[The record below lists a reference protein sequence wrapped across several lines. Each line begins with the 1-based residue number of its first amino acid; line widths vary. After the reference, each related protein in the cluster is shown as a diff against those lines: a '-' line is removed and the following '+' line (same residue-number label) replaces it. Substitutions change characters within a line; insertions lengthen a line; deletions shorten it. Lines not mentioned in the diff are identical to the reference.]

1 MSSSIYQKNLTQDFL
16 FGGVS
21 FTPPTN
27 YYLGLSIGS
36 GSQPTEPAGLNYSRV
51 QVPNTKSYF
60 SYSSSGC
67 LVISASVA
75 FPMSSGNWGTITD
88 MVLFDAITSGCIR
101 FYTALPSPITVQ
113 TNTTLTFSASS
124 ITIGQ
129 S

>member
-1 MSSSIYQKNLTQDFL
+1 
-16 FGGVS
+16 
-21 FTPPTN
+21 
-27 YYLGLSIGS
+27 
-36 GSQPTEPAGLNYSRV
+36 
-51 QVPNTKSYF
+51 
-60 SYSSSGC
+60 
-67 LVISASVA
+67 
-75 FPMSSGNWGTITD
+75 MSSGNWGTITD